1 VTTANQQKAII
12 EQGTQIPYLEASSS
26 GAATISFKEA
36 TLSLAV
42 TPQITPDNK
51 IIMDLEVK
59 KDRVGQIFAGVPSID
74 TQRVQTQVLVSN
86 GETAVLGGIYEQTER
101 NDVDKV
107 PFFGDLPFIGNVFKR
122 TTKSNEK
129 TELLIFITPKVL
141 DEDLNLR

>member
-1 VTTANQQKAII
+1 MQFKN
-12 EQGTQIPYLEASSS
+12 AS
-26 GAATISFKEA
+26 
-36 TLSLAV
+36 LSLEV
-42 TPQITPDNK
+42 TPQITPDEK

-59 KDRVGQIFAGVPSID
+59 KDKVGQVFNSVPSID

-122 TTKSNEK
+122 RVKQSDK
-129 TELLIFITPKVL
+129 TELLIFITPKVM
-141 DEDLNLR
+141 DESLSLR